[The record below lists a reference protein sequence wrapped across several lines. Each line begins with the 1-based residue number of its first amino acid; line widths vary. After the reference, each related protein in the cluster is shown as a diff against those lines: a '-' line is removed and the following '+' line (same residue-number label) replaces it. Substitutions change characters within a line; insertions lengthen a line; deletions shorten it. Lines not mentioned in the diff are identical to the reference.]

1 MNTIDLC
8 TMIKGGLSPLF
19 ECTPAPREG
28 VRVRTPMM
36 YPDGGIVDVFVL
48 DRGGS
53 YTLTDFGDT
62 LGWLRMQTVNPRRTS
77 KQLQLIEDV
86 CQTLGVELYQGQLV
100 LRECAAHEL
109 SETVIRLAQA
119 AVRVS
124 DLWFTLRPH
133 SVKSAAEEVREWLV
147 ERHINFDANV
157 GHRGRSGREW
167 AIDFQTYS
175 NGHVYSERIAL
186 VFLLSTHSRGAV
198 RRITDHVVAACHD
211 LGQLRIREHRPAFV
225 SLFNDRVDVWQKEDF
240 HLVSQLSEV
249 AMWSRPDE
257 LELILREK

>member
-8 TMIKGGLSPLF
+8 IMIKGGLSPLF

-36 YPDGGIVDVFVL
+36 YPDGGVVDVFVL

-62 LGWLRMQTVNPRRTS
+62 LGWLRMQTVSPRRTS
-77 KQLQLIEDV
+77 KQVRLVEDV

-100 LRECAAHEL
+100 LRECAPHEL

-124 DLWFTLRPH
+124 DLWFTLRPR
-133 SVKSAAEEVREWLV
+133 SFKSAAEEVREWLV
-147 ERHINFDANV
+147 ERHFDFDANV
-157 GHRGRSGREW
+157 RHSGKSGREW
-167 AIDFQTYS
+167 IIDFQTYS
-175 NGHVYSERIAL
+175 NGRVYPEGTSL
-186 VFLLSTHSRGAV
+186 VFLLSTRSRGAV
-198 RRITDHVVAACHD
+198 PRITDHVAAACRD
-211 LGQLRIREHRPAFV
+211 LGHLRIRERRPTFV
-225 SLFNDRVDVWQKEDF
+225 SLFYDKVNVWREEDF

-249 AMWSRPDE
+249 TMWSRPDE
-257 LELILREK
+257 LELILRER